1 MHFTLIDQLWPMADA
16 FYPTRRLLSDVRAP
30 PSTTVCPS
38 KGRVNP
44 GRLSSPTWKR
54 PSNGCLPQSANA
66 LAEAEGGSG
75 AGAALW
81 RGSSARSR
89 SLIWDCCRLCPPL
102 SCYAIRQSQRVHTA
116 DRRGGV
122 YGEEL
127 CFFFF
132 LSLGVRDECL
142 LRWVSKLTIK
152 KV

>member
-1 MHFTLIDQLWPMADA
+1 MHL
-16 FYPTRRLLSDVRAP
+16 TRHTGCSAMCVP
-30 PSTTVCPS
+30 PLHPVCPS

-44 GRLSSPTWKR
+44 GHLSSPTWKR

-81 RGSSARSR
+81 RGSSAWSR
-89 SLIWDCCRLCPPL
+89 SLSWDCCCLGPPL
-102 SCYAIRQSQRVHTA
+102 SCYVIRQSQRVHTT

-122 YGEEL
+122 CGEEL
-127 CFFFF
+127 CFFFLSLP